1 MSRFGASGGHIRI
14 RDVQYS
20 DMNVHFPLFKA
31 WLAVYNKAIM
41 DGAENQT
48 YHMPPLTDEF
58 LYQIIFC
65 MEDQSNM
72 YCLDLVEGQ
81 LSQVDFVRE
90 RRQENPARFIDIPAW
105 RPSDGFRTMDKF
117 VSSLRNP
124 IYRERLKEV
133 LQTGKGVFR
142 QFKDVLR
149 EQPSLERLWYY
160 FKDKEIRNVIYL
172 WYERNDDA
180 FRLSRLS
187 LEPEDDAKDL
197 LQEDFS
203 VTADISDWEVSME
216 LSMEK
221 FVRSMQSE
229 NRISA
234 MEAERI
240 QSVWENGKARR
251 EGLVALTSE
260 GVYAG
265 CVSWIQVDDRIA
277 ELVFYYIE
285 PEYRGLGLYKF
296 LFDHMSRRL
305 SRIGVTDIVVA
316 FVGDGLKTSSM
327 FATVSPLPIA
337 SKIVVRTRRWNEQN
351 DSTDMAYL

>member
-1 MSRFGASGGHIRI
+1 
-14 RDVQYS
+14 
-20 DMNVHFPLFKA
+20 MNMDFPLFKA
-31 WLAVYNKAIM
+31 GSADYNEVDMKETGDQI
-41 DGAENQT
+41 

-65 MEDQSNM
+65 MEDQSNT
-72 YCLDLVEGQ
+72 YCLDLAQGQ
-81 LSQVDFVRE
+81 LTQVDFVGDRRRE
-90 RRQENPARFIDIPAW
+90 DPSRFIDIPAW

-124 IYRERLKEV
+124 IYREQLKEV

-149 EQPSLERLWYY
+149 EQPALERLWYY

-187 LEPEDDAKDL
+187 MEPEDDAKDL

-203 VTADISDWEVSME
+203 VTADISAWDAAVGASMKQF
-216 LSMEK
+216 L
-221 FVRSMQSE
+221 RSMDAESKV
-229 NRISA
+229 SA
-234 MEAERI
+234 MEGENIRSA
-240 QSVWENGKARR
+240 WENGGDRK

-265 CVSWIQVDDRIA
+265 CVSWLQVDDRIA
-277 ELVFYYIE
+277 QVLFYYIE

-305 SRIGVTDIVVA
+305 SRIGVTDVVLPLA
-316 FVGDGLKTSSM
+316 GDGLKTASM
-327 FATVSPLPIA
+327 FDTVSPL
-337 SKIVVRTRRWNEQN
+337 SVSRKMVVRTRRWNEQN
-351 DSTDMAYL
+351 GSTDMAYL

>member
-1 MSRFGASGGHIRI
+1 M
-14 RDVQYS
+14 DTV
-20 DMNVHFPLFKA
+20 
-31 WLAVYNKAIM
+31 M
-41 DGAENQT
+41 DGTDART

-65 MEDQSNM
+65 MEDQSNT
-72 YCLDLVEGQ
+72 YCLDLIEGQ
-81 LSQVDFVRE
+81 LSQIDFVRE
-90 RRQENPARFIDIPAW
+90 RRQEDPSRFVDIPAW

-172 WYERNDDA
+172 WYERNDAA

-187 LEPEDDAKDL
+187 MEPEDDAKDL

-203 VTADISDWEVSME
+203 VTTDISSWRDSMLLSLEHVIESMDSSDKVTAIESDNLRAIWEKN
-216 LSMEK
+216 LDD
-221 FVRSMQSE
+221 
-229 NRISA
+229 
-234 MEAERI
+234 
-240 QSVWENGKARR
+240 R

-260 GVYAG
+260 GAYAG
-265 CVSWIQVDDRIA
+265 CISWIQVDDRIA
-277 ELVFYYIE
+277 EVIFYYIE

-305 SRIGVTDIVVA
+305 SRTGVTDIVLTL
-316 FVGDGLKTSSM
+316 VGDGLKTSSM
-327 FATVSPLPIA
+327 FDTVSPIPI
-337 SKIVVRTRRWNEQN
+337 SRKIAVRTRRWNDQN

>member
-1 MSRFGASGGHIRI
+1 MSRFEVSERLARVLDMYY
-14 RDVQYS
+14 RDV
-20 DMNVHFPLFKA
+20 NVHFPLFKA
-31 WLAVYNKAIM
+31 SSTDYNGSIM
-41 DGAENQT
+41 DGSDNQT

-65 MEDQSNM
+65 MEDQSNI
-72 YCLDLVEGQ
+72 YCLDLAEGQ

-149 EQPSLERLWYY
+149 EQPALERLWYY

-180 FRLSRLS
+180 FRLSRLA

-203 VTADISDWEVSME
+203 VTTDISDWDASLE
-216 LSMEK
+216 LSMGK
-221 FVRSMQSE
+221 FVQSMQAE

-240 QSVWENGKARR
+240 RSVWENGKACR

-265 CVSWIQVDDRIA
+265 CVSWVQVDDRVA

-285 PEYRGLGLYKF
+285 PEFRGLGLYKF

-305 SRIGVTDIVVA
+305 SRIGVTDIAVSL
-316 FVGDGLKTSSM
+316 VGDGLKTASM
-327 FATVSPLPIA
+327 FDTVSPLPIA
-337 SKIVVRTRRWNEQN
+337 RKIVVRTRRWNEQN
-351 DSTDMAYL
+351 DSTDIAYL

>member
-1 MSRFGASGGHIRI
+1 
-14 RDVQYS
+14 
-20 DMNVHFPLFKA
+20 
-31 WLAVYNKAIM
+31 M
-41 DGAENQT
+41 DETAKQI

-65 MEDQSNM
+65 MEDQSNS
-72 YCLDLVEGQ
+72 YCLDLEEGQ
-81 LSQVDFVRE
+81 LVQVDFIRE
-90 RRQENPARFIDIPAW
+90 RRQENPSRFIELPSW

-180 FRLSRLS
+180 FRLSRLA

-203 VTADISDWEVSME
+203 VTSEIQDWRE
-216 LSMEK
+216 
-221 FVRSMQSE
+221 
-229 NRISA
+229 A
-234 MEAERI
+234 MEDSLSQFLQLMDSADKAT
-240 QSVWENGKARR
+240 SVEGESIKAQWMANKDRL

-260 GVYAG
+260 GSYAG
-265 CVSWIQVDDRIA
+265 CLSWIQVDDRTA
-277 ELVFYYIE
+277 ELIFYFIE

-305 SRIGVTDIVVA
+305 SRTGVTDIILTL
-316 FVGDGLKTSSM
+316 VGEGLKTASM
-327 FATVSPLPIA
+327 FDTASPIQIA
-337 SKIVVRTRRWNEQN
+337 QKIAVRTRKWNELN
-351 DSTDMAYL
+351 DSTDLAYL